1 MKPGR
6 KTADFE
12 AQSVSIGGPLKI
24 TACKHTHIF
33 RHVCVFQIGKLRLS
47 GLFKCTLTVRNL
59 QNLTPCSGL
68 CPSLKKKKSVCF
80 TIYQILLPF
89 SYFNTHRNLTTS
101 PPKYTCSPQSLSPT
115 KFFFFNIY
123 FIHFGATLSL
133 CCCMC
138 L

>member
-68 CPSLKKKKSVCF
+68 CPSLKKKNQCALPYTRF
-80 TIYQILLPF
+80 FYLLAILIP
-89 SYFNTHRNLTTS
+89 TEIS
-101 PPKYTCSPQSLSPT
+101 PPHLPNIPAAHSLSPPPNSFSLT
-115 KFFFFNIY
+115 
-123 FIHFGATLSL
+123 FISFILGLL
-133 CCCMC
+133 
-138 L
+138 